1 MPPLTTFIYLK
12 LIARSG
18 KLLVFCIEFMIMQ
31 ILKMMDCVSV
41 TAISKPEIEQ
51 ESSEQKQEHLKKL
64 VQTGPEKKKKS
75 PELDMYLAAVETSQ
89 VYS

>member
-18 KLLVFCIEFMIMQ
+18 KLSVFCIEFMIIQ

-41 TAISKPEIEQ
+41 TAISKPEIDQ
-51 ESSEQKQEHLKKL
+51 EFSEQKQEHLKKL
-64 VQTGPEKKKKS
+64 MQTGQRKRPEI
-75 PELDMYLAAVETSQ
+75 DMYLAAV
-89 VYS
+89 